1 MAQGGFGRPGA
12 RDKLMIGFLPRTE
25 AVFQYKH
32 CSATGWLYWLYKGGC
47 RGGLLFLVAARQYLA
62 NLSIVISG
70 VRRRHQG
77 RLAVYS
83 LSLGPSRIAWRRRCL
98 AWADRSVADGRLRL

>member
-1 MAQGGFGRPGA
+1 MAQGGFGRPEA

-47 RGGLLFLVAARQYLA
+47 RGGLLFLVAARQYLP

-77 RLAVYS
+77 DLLCILSRLDY
-83 LSLGPSRIAWRRRCL
+83 LESLGVDAVWL
-98 AWADRSVADGRLRL
+98 